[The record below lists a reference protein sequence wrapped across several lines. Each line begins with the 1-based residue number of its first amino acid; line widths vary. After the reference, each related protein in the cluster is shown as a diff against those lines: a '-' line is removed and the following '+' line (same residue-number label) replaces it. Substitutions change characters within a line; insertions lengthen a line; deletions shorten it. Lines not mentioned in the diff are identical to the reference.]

1 MRRASF
7 KCETPQLK
15 LKSSRTFLA
24 IKRCEG
30 TKIGKLLSNNEAE
43 NKSGAIYGTIV
54 VFLLSCFNQSANIPT
69 CWVTWQGREWGTI
82 TADVALVGCDV

>member
-1 MRRASF
+1 VRG
-7 KCETPQLK
+7 QK
-15 LKSSRTFLA
+15 L
-24 IKRCEG
+24 E
-30 TKIGKLLSNNEAE
+30 KLLSNNEAE

-82 TADVALVGCDV
+82 TANVALVGCDV